1 MSTIYTRRGFV
12 CRHHEKEN
20 ISGPSIEDFKITK
33 ISQTII
39 ANSYFG
45 YIAELR
51 NQLQSSDVYEPLEVK
66 NFVSCKN
73 R

>member
-1 MSTIYTRRGFV
+1 MRKKIFQDLPL
-12 CRHHEKEN
+12 K
-20 ISGPSIEDFKITK
+20 IFKIIK

-66 NFVSCKN
+66 KLCFL
-73 R
+73 